1 MWPVDHLYLFPFSSQ
16 KMENLLSRHGN
27 ELGMGGCVEFYSNV
41 EAGLWEKKQSISPYL
56 AKTLLA
62 KYK

>member
-1 MWPVDHLYLFPFSSQ
+1 
-16 KMENLLSRHGN
+16 MENLLSRHGN